1 MSLAVAG
8 NKRLRKAL
16 SLYLY
21 LKALD
26 DNGCGRMQFVNF
38 IKQAAND
45 LHVHER
51 TIKNWLKLAIEFEL
65 LSETYKR
72 SGTYSF
78 LSWIE
83 LSRKY
88 QCLSNRFYYIK
99 VQNINFKFEYIL
111 ERYAIEEKLNQCRK
125 ACQNKYNYN
134 LVKEE
139 LENVVSELGITKS
152 LTDLKNCRNFDF
164 LTAGMHLT
172 ENQRFFLNI
181 ANPDINVGYKR
192 FSQIFNYNSR
202 GGFAYM
208 KRILSKYGLISIE
221 SRQYPVK
228 EEFRHL
234 MSKMASRKTQLG
246 QVNYFRPIRTLVLT
260 LCDNIITNTQTQW
273 LNPSK

>member
-1 MSLAVAG
+1 MAVAG

-26 DNGCGRMQFVNF
+26 NNGCGKVQLEDF
-38 IKQAAND
+38 IKHASND

-65 LSETYKR
+65 LKETLKR
-72 SGTYSF
+72 SGTYTL
-78 LSWIE
+78 LSWID
-83 LSRKY
+83 LSKNY
-88 QCLSNRFYYIK
+88 QCLSNRFYFIK
-99 VQNINFKFEYIL
+99 FQNINFKFEYIL

-125 ACQNKYNYN
+125 ACQNKYNFS

-164 LTAGMHLT
+164 LTAGVHLT
-172 ENQRFFLNI
+172 ENQRFFLNV

-192 FSQIFNYNSR
+192 FSQIFNYKSR
-202 GGFAYM
+202 GGFAYR
-208 KRILSKYGLISIE
+208 KRILAKYRLISVE
-221 SRQYPVK
+221 SRQYPVN
-228 EEFRHL
+228 EEFRPL
-234 MSKMASRKTQLG
+234 MSKKNSRITQLG
-246 QVNYFRPIRTLVLT
+246 QVNFFRPINTLVLT
-260 LCDNIITNTQTQW
+260 LCDDITTNAQTLWQKA
-273 LNPSK
+273 S